1 MAEPAAAGEP
11 GLGADSPPGWAGPL
25 ALGFLTG
32 FAGALGVGAL
42 LILLIPWI
50 TGGDGDWVR
59 LGSPRPPTPPLLRS
73 ARAPGCG
80 EAEPLL
86 TAEPL
91 ASPAAWAA
99 GGAHTS
105 LPL

>member
-1 MAEPAAAGEP
+1 MERLPQGPYQRSPA
-11 GLGADSPPGWAGPL
+11 GWAGPL

-32 FAGALGVGAL
+32 FGGALGAGAL

-99 GGAHTS
+99 GGPHTS